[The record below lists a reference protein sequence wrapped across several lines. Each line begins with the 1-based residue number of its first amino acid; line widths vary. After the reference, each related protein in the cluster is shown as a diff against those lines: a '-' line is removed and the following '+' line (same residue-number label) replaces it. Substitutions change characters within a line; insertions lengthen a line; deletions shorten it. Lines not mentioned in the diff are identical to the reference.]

1 MYEAAK
7 WKILSIINNEV
18 IFTSVLSFGRFVEY
32 SAMIHNP
39 AKSERHLRIQL
50 KIMFWLLL

>member
-7 WKILSIINNEV
+7 WKISSIINNEV
-18 IFTSVLSFGRFVEY
+18 VFSSVLSFGRFVGY
-32 SAMIHNP
+32 PAMIHNP
-39 AKSERHLRIQL
+39 AKSEWHLRIQL